1 MNLSIKVFDLKV
13 IVKIWS
19 VLKILRF
26 VIFFFFWKQNKSC
39 SYVNVFQ
46 NIKESNVMGSWYTEQ
61 LYMINALL
69 ILFLS

>member
-26 VIFFFFWKQNKSC
+26 CFCFWKQNKSC
-39 SYVNVFQ
+39 SNVNVFQ